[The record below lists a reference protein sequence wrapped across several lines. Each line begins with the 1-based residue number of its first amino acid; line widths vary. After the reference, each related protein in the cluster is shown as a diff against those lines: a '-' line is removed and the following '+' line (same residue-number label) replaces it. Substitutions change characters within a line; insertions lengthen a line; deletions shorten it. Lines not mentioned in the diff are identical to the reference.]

1 MAHIVDLFALQ
12 ETDLTL
18 DKALARLA
26 AIEESSAE
34 TEELLEARSLAEEK
48 SAALKALRVQQ
59 KDAEEEIDTVRTKA
73 ADIERKLYSG
83 SVKDPRELQDLDMD
97 LKSLRE
103 NIRHREDLLIE
114 VLEQAETA
122 ENEYNEAQSALDTL
136 QTDWDT
142 NQASMAAERQQIV
155 PEVERLQAHR
165 TEQAADFE
173 RNVISL
179 YQLLRDRR
187 GGQAVARIERGMCQG
202 CRITLPV
209 SVIQRA
215 RSGNGLVQ
223 CVSCERILVPE

>member
-34 TEELLEARSLAEEK
+34 TEELIEARSLAEEK
-48 SAALKALRVQQ
+48 AAALKTLRDQQ
-59 KDAEEEIDTVRTKA
+59 KDAEQEIDAVRTKA

-103 NIRHREDLLIE
+103 NVRHREDLLIE
-114 VLEQAETA
+114 VLEQAEAA
-122 ENEYNEAQSALDTL
+122 EKECNEAQSALDAL
-136 QTDWDT
+136 QADWNA
-142 NQASMAAERQQIV
+142 NQESMATERQQIE

-165 TEQAADFE
+165 AQQAADFD
-173 RNVISL
+173 RSVISL

-209 SVIQRA
+209 SVMQRA